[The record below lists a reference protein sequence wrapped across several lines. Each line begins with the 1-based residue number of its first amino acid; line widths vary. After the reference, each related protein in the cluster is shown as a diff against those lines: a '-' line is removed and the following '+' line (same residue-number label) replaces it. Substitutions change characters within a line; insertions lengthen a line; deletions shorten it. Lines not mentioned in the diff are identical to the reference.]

1 MRTATLLFASA
12 ALLLSFPAPAQSA
25 ASPEPTIR
33 LVHHVEPKWPRE
45 ALREGISGIVTAR
58 LTIDARGNVTDVVV
72 VHATPRRVFDR
83 SVIEALSQWRY
94 NEGAAARST
103 DSEITF
109 QLKR

>member
-1 MRTATLLFASA
+1 MRTATLLFASG

-25 ASPEPTIR
+25 AAPEPSIR
-33 LVHHVEPKWPRE
+33 LVHRVEPKWPRA
-45 ALREGISGIVTAR
+45 ALQEGISGIVTAR
-58 LTIDARGNVTDVVV
+58 LTIDAQGKVTDVVV
-72 VHATPRRVFDR
+72 VRAIPRRIFDR

-94 NEGAAARST
+94 NEGADARST